1 MSVLAALKASIILPQ
16 TSASEA
22 ESQLQW
28 VSVIG
33 SEALT
38 NGAGKVAAAVATN
51 ADLPASFAN
60 CLRDILRVLDI
71 DVLPLDIGAVAFG
84 TAPLPAMDR
93 VKPFGY
99 KGPLWRFS
107 SRRSSAPRAS
117 AGLMFQDTN
126 LIIPRSAPCRAWP
139 GPAALA

>member
-22 ESQLQW
+22 DSQLQW

-38 NGAGKVAAAVATN
+38 NGAGKVAAAVATS
-51 ADLPASFAN
+51 ADLPANFAN

-71 DVLPLDIGAVAFG
+71 DVLPLDMVRLPVA
-84 TAPLPAMDR
+84 PRLCLLVDR
-93 VKPFGY
+93 VKPFRYRG
-99 KGPLWRFS
+99 
-107 SRRSSAPRAS
+107 
-117 AGLMFQDTN
+117 
-126 LIIPRSAPCRAWP
+126 
-139 GPAALA
+139 